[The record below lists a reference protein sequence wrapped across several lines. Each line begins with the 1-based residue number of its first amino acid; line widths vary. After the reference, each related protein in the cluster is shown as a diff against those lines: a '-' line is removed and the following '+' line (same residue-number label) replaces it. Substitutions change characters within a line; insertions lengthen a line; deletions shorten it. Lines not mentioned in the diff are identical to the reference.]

1 MTGISFLTLDKF
13 EYMLV
18 TTNDSRIRL
27 LSMDT
32 FEMVKKFKGHCNRE
46 KQLRASMTS
55 DHNYIACGSDDGTV
69 YVYGV

>member
-1 MTGISFLTLDKF
+1 
-13 EYMLV
+13 MLV

-32 FEMVKKFKGHCNRE
+32 FEMIRKYKGHCNRE

-55 DHNYIACGSDDGTV
+55 DREYLVCGSDDGTV
-69 YVYGV
+69 YVFELYQVELAFIIKIT